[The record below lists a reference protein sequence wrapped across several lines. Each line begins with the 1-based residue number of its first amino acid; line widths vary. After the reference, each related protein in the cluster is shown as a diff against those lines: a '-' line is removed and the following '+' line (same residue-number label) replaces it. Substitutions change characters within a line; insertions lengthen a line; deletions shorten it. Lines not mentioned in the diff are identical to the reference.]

1 MLGGGR
7 GPCQGGGV
15 LLPRLRNSQVCGS
28 LWTGRHVRDAVSRE
42 EGSFSSMANW
52 ESCPQRGQ
60 RSLKPGTDKP
70 VRRPRVGHT
79 TARWASGRGDLSRDS
94 QWRGGHQGS
103 TQRTCHQLPDDAT
116 EHHLPAL
123 GSSVSKWRPAGLMAC
138 VIPHAAHH
146 SRETSVKGNEDV
158 SSPGPRAHTPKPRP
172 GRCLI
177 LAFLPG
183 SS

>member
-1 MLGGGR
+1 MPGGGW
-7 GPCQGGGV
+7 GHCQGGGV
-15 LLPRLRNSQVCGS
+15 LLPRLRSSQVCGS
-28 LWTGRHVRDAVSRE
+28 LWTGCHVRDAVPRE

-70 VRRPRVGHT
+70 VRRPGVGHT
-79 TARWASGRGDLSRDS
+79 AARWVLGRGDLGWDS
-94 QWRGGHQGS
+94 QRRGGHQGS
-103 TQRTCHQLPDDAT
+103 TQRTCHQLHDAT

-123 GSSVSKWRPAGLMAC
+123 GSSVSKRWPAGLMAC
-138 VIPHAAHH
+138 IIPHAAHD

-158 SSPGPRAHTPKPRP
+158 SSLGPRAHTPQPRP

-177 LAFLPG
+177 LAFLPE